1 MATTAATPLQR
12 RLAGEEEEG
21 VGPVDAF
28 VAARHR
34 WFREE
39 RIDMGELA
47 TELGISRATL
57 YRWVGSREQLIGEII
72 WSLGEAE
79 IAGLRETVQRKGIE
93 GYLELT
99 ERFLAATLSN
109 LALRRFVEAQPESA
123 LRILHSKDG
132 VVQRRLIDVNTEML
146 QELIDAGELETRL
159 DARDLA
165 FAVVRIGESFS
176 WTDFITGDEPDASKA
191 AEVIRMLLT

>member
-1 MATTAATPLQR
+1 MATTAPTPLER
-12 RLAGEEEEG
+12 RLTGEKEEG

-28 VAARHR
+28 HVARRR
-34 WFREE
+34 WLAQE

-47 TELGISRATL
+47 IELGISRATL

-72 WSLGEAE
+72 WSLGEVE
-79 IAGLRETVQRKGIE
+79 IARLRETVRTGGVE
-93 GYLELT
+93 GDLELT
-99 ERFLAATLSN
+99 ESFLAATLAN
-109 LALRRFVEAQPESA
+109 VVLRQFVEAQPESA

-132 VVQRRLIDVNTEML
+132 VVQRRLIDVNTELL
-146 QELIDAGELETRL
+146 QELIDAGELEARL

-176 WTDFITGDEPDASKA
+176 WTDYITGDQPDASKA

>member
-1 MATTAATPLQR
+1 MAATAPTPLER
-12 RLAGEEEEG
+12 RLTGEKDEG

-28 VAARHR
+28 HVARR
-34 WFREE
+34 KWLREE

-72 WSLGEAE
+72 WSQGEAE
-79 IAGLRETVQRKGIE
+79 IARLRETVRTKGVD

-99 ERFLAATLSN
+99 ERFLAATIANSVLH
-109 LALRRFVEAQPESA
+109 RFVEAQPESA

-132 VVQRRLIDVNTEML
+132 VVQRRLIEFNTELL
-146 QELIDAGELETRL
+146 QELIDAGELDTRL
-159 DARDLA
+159 DAHDLA

-176 WTDFITGDEPDASKA
+176 WNDFITGDEPDASKA

>member
-1 MATTAATPLQR
+1 MATTEATPLQR

-21 VGPVDAF
+21 AGPVDAF
-28 VAARHR
+28 HAARR
-34 WFREE
+34 KWLGQE

-79 IAGLRETVQRKGIE
+79 IAHLRETVRTKSVE

-109 LALRRFVEAQPESA
+109 VVLRRFVEAQPESA

-132 VVQRRLIDVNTEML
+132 VVQRRLIDFNTEML

-159 DARDLA
+159 DAHDLA

-176 WTDFITGDEPDASKA
+176 WTDYITGDEPDASKA
-191 AEVIRMLLT
+191 AEVLRMLLT